1 MASMKGI
8 LFSQHASEG
17 LNNLISEMQKTYTP
31 KKGRRFNH
39 SKITYEVSRPILR
52 DNNMMEFEISSKIPE
67 DEIKDS
73 KQMQNY
79 FQGIKKSIPIKDN
92 NPISVEMEN
101 IVWDSKKETE
111 KERDY
116 VKLLYRYP
124 LDDLFS
130 EEQVSQEHEKGATD
144 TSKKQTSDSHKAFT
158 PQGNIV
164 LACVEETIQDLGRKH
179 IETLI
184 KANDKIRTNIKK

>member
-1 MASMKGI
+1 MASMKGL

-17 LNNLISEMQKTYTP
+17 LNKLVSEMQKTYTL

-52 DNNMMEFEISSKIPE
+52 NNMMEFEISSKIPE

-79 FQGIKKSIPIKDN
+79 FQGIKKNIPVKDN
-92 NPISVEMEN
+92 NPVSVEMEN

-124 LDDLFS
+124 LDALFS
-130 EEQVSQEHEKGATD
+130 EDVVSKEHEKMVAN
-144 TSKKQTSDSHKAFT
+144 TSKKEIAATPGAFT
-158 PQGNIV
+158 TQGNIV
-164 LACVEETIQDLGRKH
+164 LACVEETVQDLGRKH
-179 IETLI
+179 IESLI
-184 KANDKIRTNIKK
+184 KANEKIRSKIKN

>member
-8 LFSQHASEG
+8 LFNQHASEG
-17 LNNLISEMQKTYTP
+17 LNKLVSEMQKTYTL

-39 SKITYEVSRPILR
+39 SKITYEVSRPVLR
-52 DNNMMEFEISSKIPE
+52 DNMMEFEISSKIPE

-92 NPISVEMEN
+92 NPVSVEMEN
-101 IVWDSKKETE
+101 IVWDSKKENE

-124 LDDLFS
+124 LDDLYS
-130 EEQVSQEHEKGATD
+130 EEEVSKEYEKKD
-144 TSKKQTSDSHKAFT
+144 SNSSKKQTSDTPRAFT
-158 PQGNIV
+158 AQGNIV

-179 IETLI
+179 IESLI
-184 KANDKIRTNIKK
+184 KANDKIRSKIKN

>member
-1 MASMKGI
+1 MASMKGL

-17 LNNLISEMQKTYTP
+17 LNKLVSEMQKTYTL

-39 SKITYEVSRPILR
+39 SKITYEVSRPVLR
-52 DNNMMEFEISSKIPE
+52 DNMMEFEISSKIPE

-79 FQGIKKSIPIKDN
+79 FQGIKKSIPIKNN
-92 NPISVEMEN
+92 NPVSVEMEN
-101 IVWDSKKETE
+101 IVWDSKKESE

-124 LDDLFS
+124 LDALFN
-130 EEQVSQEHEKGATD
+130 EDEVSKEHEKVIAN
-144 TSKKQTSDSHKAFT
+144 TSKKEIPDSAGAYT
-158 PQGNIV
+158 PQGKIV
-164 LACVEETIQDLGRKH
+164 LALVEETVQNLGRKH
-179 IETLI
+179 IESLI
-184 KANDKIRTNIKK
+184 KANDKIRNKIKN

>member
-17 LNNLISEMQKTYTP
+17 LNKLVSEMQKTYTL

-39 SKITYEVSRPILR
+39 SKITYEVSRPVLR
-52 DNNMMEFEISSKIPE
+52 DDMMEFEISSKIPE
-67 DEIKDS
+67 DEIKDA

-79 FQGIKKSIPIKDN
+79 FQGIKKSIPVKNN
-92 NPISVEMEN
+92 NPVSVEMEN

-124 LDDLFS
+124 LDALFS
-130 EEQVSQEHEKGATD
+130 EDEVSKEHEKGGSK
-144 TSKKQTSDSHKAFT
+144 TSKKGASDGPRAFT
-158 PQGNIV
+158 AQGNIV

-179 IETLI
+179 IESLI
-184 KANDKIRTNIKK
+184 KANEKIRSNLKN